1 MGGIIMDKEFVIF
14 MGFFF
19 GILAILIICV
29 TINCTMVDAAA
40 AKAGLHQ
47 DVVQGRV
54 VWVK

>member
-1 MGGIIMDKEFVIF
+1 MDKDFVIF